1 MLECEKIKV
10 EQVEKIKNR
19 IKTVY
24 KLSYLHIGVN
34 TLNDNIN
41 IELNQNE
48 VSQTLLNAI
57 KQELENALLIVLIE
71 FCPRQFYQVLTLG
84 LLSGLQNSCIILKKF
99 KNKQNINKKALW
111 LIQRAY
117 CIKYLFNCALKNHHR
132 GL

>member
-24 KLSYLHIGVN
+24 ELSYLHIGVN

-48 VSQTLLNAI
+48 ATQTLLNAI
-57 KQELENALLIVLIE
+57 KQELDNVFNCSYRILPTPI
-71 FCPRQFYQVLTLG
+71 
-84 LLSGLQNSCIILKKF
+84 LSGSYIGNPLRTPKLLYNFEKI
-99 KNKQNINKKALW
+99 
-111 LIQRAY
+111 
-117 CIKYLFNCALKNHHR
+117 
-132 GL
+132 